1 MSYNMRDYRER
12 PPMRR
17 GPIIITASIS
27 VAITL
32 SLVLTI
38 VLIFENRLSSG
49 PSGGLPTPPL
59 ATSSQGITQPA
70 VTSQPVNCN
79 ERKQTGV
86 GNTATYSFTVSDGCV
101 AVVTG
106 VNITGIP
113 NPWSDGGGGIEGLQ
127 PGSYTVTILDGSYQI
142 STTTAGQAVWC
153 NIFKWEQQNG
163 KADTYNYPIDGWTSN
178 CP

>member
-1 MSYNMRDYRER
+1 MRGDRER

-17 GPIIITASIS
+17 GLIIITASIS

-32 SLVLTI
+32 SLVLI
-38 VLIFENRLSSG
+38 VESRLSSG
-49 PSGGLPTPPL
+49 PSGHSSTPPVV
-59 ATSSQGITQPA
+59 TSSQGITQPA
-70 VTSQPVNCN
+70 VTSPPNCN

-86 GNTATYSFTVSDGCV
+86 GNTATYSFNVSDGCV

-163 KADTYNYPIDGWTSN
+163 KADSYNYPIDGWSSN

>member
-1 MSYNMRDYRER
+1 MRDYRER
-12 PPMRR
+12 PPIRR
-17 GPIIITASIS
+17 GPIIIITVSIS

-32 SLVLTI
+32 SLVL
-38 VLIFENRLSSG
+38 IFENLHSPD
-49 PSGGLPTPPL
+49 PSGGPHI
-59 ATSSQGITQPA
+59 AVSSQPG
-70 VTSQPVNCN
+70 NCN
-79 ERKQTGV
+79 ERKQTDV
-86 GNTATYSFTVSDGCV
+86 GNTVTYSFFTVSDGCV

-106 VNITGIP
+106 VNISGIP

-163 KADTYNYPIDGWTSN
+163 KADSYNYPINGWSSN